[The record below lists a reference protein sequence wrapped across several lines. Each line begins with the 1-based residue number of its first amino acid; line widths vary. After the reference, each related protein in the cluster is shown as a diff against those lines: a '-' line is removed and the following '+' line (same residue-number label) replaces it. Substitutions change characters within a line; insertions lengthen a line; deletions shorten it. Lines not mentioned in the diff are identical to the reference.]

1 MQNIF
6 FNNKKQRFNNK
17 FNIITKSSAV
27 NISICFI
34 LTAFL
39 FLGMAIYFNTR
50 INGLCLNNEAIR
62 TISDNYNISYNNH
75 HSSINLPA
83 RINEDTNSITLTRF
97 IHADELAGDYI
108 SFFAYNSAV
117 NVYVD
122 QNEVYSESDI
132 TDFSG
137 FARPSHWYF
146 IKVPQ
151 RGFNLTITMDS
162 RLDIKNLL
170 DISTGTKSALIYN
183 ILGSHAFQMIT
194 GALACICG
202 IMLLIT
208 SLIIKA
214 DLNKRLRWLGLI
226 SILAGVWT
234 ICNSTVLQIFFSKG
248 TFTSYIGYC
257 CYFVFP
263 ITVTGFL
270 LTFDRFKE
278 ETYMY
283 ATYWC
288 QTIILV
294 AIFAMQLMG
303 LVIISNLLWI
313 VHIEVLG
320 ITLSVVITYIKNWKT
335 ITTKELDVFIAIIII
350 SFFLILDIIRYYS
363 NSSAFGRIRF
373 SVYGVVLLLIYF
385 SFSIFHVIKENFVQS
400 TRNEIYKELAFTD
413 AMTHIN
419 NRSAFELAM
428 EKERNNSDSHG
439 YILIA
444 DLNNLKHVNDTY
456 GHHYGD
462 EAIKNTARLIHES
475 FNEIGKCYR
484 IGGDEFC
491 VIASDAN
498 KDIINE
504 CLKTFHQAVKD
515 IADTTSYPYS
525 VATGYGAIDESGI
538 DNCFKVVDSIMY
550 ANKIKSKKSRR
561 TQ

>member
-1 MQNIF
+1 MQNTF
-6 FNNKKQRFNNK
+6 SNKKHHFANK

-27 NISICFI
+27 NISMCFI
-34 LTAFL
+34 LAAFL
-39 FLGMAIYFNTR
+39 ILGIAIYFNTR
-50 INGLCLNNEAIR
+50 ISGLCLNNEETRKI
-62 TISDNYNISYNNH
+62 TDNYNIAYNDY

-83 RINEDTNSITLTRF
+83 RVTDKTKSVTLTRY

-108 SFFAYNSAV
+108 SFYAYNSAI
-117 NVYVD
+117 NVYID
-122 QNEVYSESDI
+122 QNEVYSEADI

-151 RGFNLTITMDS
+151 HDFTITIDMHS
-162 RLDIKNLL
+162 KLNIKNLL
-170 DISTGTKSALIYN
+170 NISTGTKSALIYN
-183 ILGSHAFQMIT
+183 IIENHAFQIIT
-194 GALACICG
+194 GGFACICG
-202 IMLLIT
+202 IILLIT

-214 DLNKRLRWLGLI
+214 DLNKRLRWLGLV
-226 SILAGVWT
+226 SVLAGVWT
-234 ICNSTVLQIFFSKG
+234 ICNSTVLQIFFSRG
-248 TFTSYIGYC
+248 TFTSYIGYF

-270 LTFDRFKE
+270 LTFDMFKE
-278 ETYMY
+278 KTFMY
-283 ATYWC
+283 ITYWC
-288 QTIILV
+288 QAIILAV
-294 AIFAMQLMG
+294 IFAMQFMG
-303 LVIISNLLWI
+303 LVIISNMLWI
-313 VHIEVLG
+313 VHLEILY

-335 ITTKELDVFIAIIII
+335 TTTKELDIFISIIII

-373 SVYGVVLLLIYF
+373 SVYGIALLLIYF
-385 SFSIFHVIKENFVQS
+385 SFSIFHVVKENFVQS
-400 TRNEIYKELAFTD
+400 TRNKIYKELAFTD

-419 NRSAFELAM
+419 NRSAFELDM
-428 EKERNNSDSHG
+428 EQERNNTDSHG

-456 GHHYGD
+456 GHRYGD
-462 EAIKNTARLIHES
+462 EAIINTARLIQES
-475 FNEIGKCYR
+475 FNKIGKCYR

-491 VIASDAN
+491 VIANIVD

-504 CLKTFHQAVKD
+504 CIKTFHQAVKD
-515 IADTTSYPYS
+515 IAQTTNYPYS

-550 ANKIKSKKSRR
+550 ENKIKSKKSRR